1 MARRL
6 DSIAPPNIGASGIA
20 FLLYIKNLSVKDIGK
35 SLLIRVISK
44 TPTPSLCRNKGIDII
59 WQKSIPINE
68 DQMLVLIDKKLERG
82 IYTISINYKTSS
94 VTRTITK
101 YDSSRFTIGLPY
113 SSYPPFELLL

>member
-6 DSIAPPNIGASGIA
+6 DSIAPPNISASGIA

-35 SLLIRVISK
+35 SLLIRVMSK
-44 TPTPSLCRNKGIDII
+44 TSTPSLCGAKGIDVI
-59 WQKSIPINE
+59 WQKSIPIND
-68 DQMLVLIDKKLERG
+68 DQMLVLIDKKFDKG
-82 IYTISINYKTSS
+82 IYTISINYKNSS
-94 VTRTITK
+94 VSRTITK